1 MIKNSI
7 KNFNLKIFFFLGILI
22 FSLLISPIVYAKSN
36 FDNQAL
42 GWLKIDGSWFYFDKD
57 GNRVDGWIK
66 DDGKWYYGSFLG
78 LEKGWVS
85 INHTWYYFDKD
96 TGSLLINTITP
107 DGFKVDKEGK
117 YIK

>member
-1 MIKNSI
+1 MSYIKKI
-7 KNFNLKIFFFLGILI
+7 NLKIFFCLGILI

-36 FDNQAL
+36 SDNQAL
-42 GWLKIDGSWFYFDKD
+42 GWLKIEDSWFYFDED

-85 INHTWYYFDKD
+85 IEHTWYYFDKD
-96 TGSLLINTITP
+96 SGALLTDTITP